1 VISGPRAGW
10 RGRCVAPSGVKLKIA
25 AGALYAAL
33 LAMAALAY
41 ADEPKGFRDVPW
53 GASEDTLR
61 FRIPIQSCDVIDP
74 TVDFG
79 SRRCRAAGSVT
90 FGKVTPNAVF
100 FYFRNDMLVAWQI
113 TTAPRFRETVAKSL
127 LAQYGKPT
135 MVYKGDHV
143 TWSGATSDLEFVGGW
158 GQDSLVAV
166 TKAELATRDVERQER
181 TRRAKRAR

>member
-1 VISGPRAGW
+1 VPLSA
-10 RGRCVAPSGVKLKIA
+10 VKLKIA

-33 LAMAALAY
+33 LAVAALAY
-41 ADEPKGFRDVPW
+41 AEEPKGFRDVPW

-74 TVDFG
+74 AVDFG
-79 SRRCRAAGSVT
+79 SRRCRAKTSVT

-127 LAQYGKPT
+127 LAKYGTPT
-135 MVYKGDHV
+135 IVYKGSHV
-143 TWSGATSDLEFVGGW
+143 TWKGATSDLDFVGGP

-166 TKAELATRDVERQER
+166 TKAELVARETERQER
-181 TRRAKRAR
+181 ARRAAKR

>member
-1 VISGPRAGW
+1 
-10 RGRCVAPSGVKLKIA
+10 VKLKIA

-41 ADEPKGFRDVPW
+41 AEEPKGFRDVPW

-61 FRIPIQSCDVIDP
+61 FRLPIQSCDVIDSS
-74 TVDFG
+74 VDFG

-127 LAQYGKPT
+127 LAKYGTPT
-135 MVYKGDHV
+135 TVYEGNHV
-143 TWSGATSDLEFVGGW
+143 TWRGPTSDLEFVGGP
-158 GQDSLVAV
+158 GYDSLVAV
-166 TKAELATRDVERQER
+166 TNAELATRDAERQER
-181 TRRAKRAR
+181 ARRAKKR